1 LAVLRRQAVPNS
13 SALVSFITLIEVAMK
28 RTHTAFT
35 LIELLVVIAVIAILI
50 GLLLPA
56 VQKVREAAARA
67 KCSNNLKQI
76 GVAAHNYHSGL
87 GQLPTGGDALGF
99 SAHAYLLPYLEQDNL
114 YRTITFTT
122 APTAAANA
130 SPTATIVPG
139 FICPSDPQTQ
149 TPAGQGGNN
158 YVWNYGS
165 DILFRSNTGSGP
177 FVFSGLSFRLTD
189 ITDGTS
195 NTAAFCERRKGDF
208 NNGVITPAT
217 DLFGVPAA
225 PTTPDQAV
233 TACNSFTPT
242 SFGSQFRSDYG
253 SQWLQALH
261 YTMYQH
267 VGLPNTMGC
276 AFPPS
281 NCAMSANSAHINGV
295 NLLLC
300 DGSVRFIPNG
310 ISMPTWRA
318 LGTRAAGDILGS
330 DW

>member
-1 LAVLRRQAVPNS
+1 MTRRHS
-13 SALVSFITLIEVAMK
+13 
-28 RTHTAFT
+28 AFT
-35 LIELLVVIAVIAILI
+35 LIELLVVIAIIAILI

-76 GVAAHNYHSGL
+76 GLALHNYHSAI
-87 GQLPTGGDALGF
+87 GQLPAGGDALGF

-114 YRTITFTT
+114 YRTINFTVV
-122 APTAAANA
+122 PTSAANA
-130 SPTATIVPG
+130 GPLGTTIAG
-139 FICPSDPQTQ
+139 LLCPSDPQSQ
-149 TPAGQGGNN
+149 LPAGQGGNN

-177 FVFSGLSFRLTD
+177 FVFAGTSYRLTD
-189 ITDGTS
+189 IGDGTS
-195 NTAAFCERRKGDF
+195 NTSAFAERRKGDF
-208 NNGVITPAT
+208 NNGIITLAT
-217 DLFGVPAA
+217 DLFGVSAA

-233 TACNSFTPT
+233 SACDSFTPT

-267 VGLPNTMGC
+267 VGLPNTKGC
-276 AFPPS
+276 AFPPA
-281 NCAMSANSAHINGV
+281 NCAMSANSAHINGLNV
-295 NLLLC
+295 VLC
-300 DGSVRFIPNG
+300 DGSVRFVSNG
-310 ISMPTWRA
+310 ISMQSWRA
-318 LGTRAAGDILGS
+318 LGTRNAGDILGN